1 MELDKN
7 LIEKSLKIWNFD
19 VEQIDIEKIQHVPMH
34 EWRISTKDKPLL
46 YVENLQCC
54 VGLYAYGNNF
64 AFAAHINTVVFDK
77 NEYTLDEN
85 RKPLY
90 CNRCN
95 DLLTELLKFNGKIVE
110 PFKIG
115 ISLGVTP
122 LKDTEKSMLLIYYG
136 MDQVIK
142 EMNRLGIPMV
152 QLENIYEPE
161 FIIDA
166 LNDRIISSKQNK
178 TLREKL

>member
-1 MELDKN
+1 MEFDKN

-34 EWRISTKDKPLL
+34 EWKISTKDKPLL

-77 NEYTLDEN
+77 NEYALDKN
-85 RKPLY
+85 KKPLY
-90 CNRCN
+90 CNRYN
-95 DLLTELLKFNGKIVE
+95 DLLKELLKFNGKIVE

-115 ISLGVTP
+115 ISIGTNP

-136 MDQVIK
+136 MDKVIK
-142 EMNRLGIPMV
+142 EMNRLGIPVV
-152 QLENIYEPE
+152 QLENIYESE
-161 FIIDA
+161 FIIDS
-166 LNDRIISSKQNK
+166 LNNCIIKSKQNK
-178 TLREKL
+178 IKM

>member
-7 LIEKSLKIWNFD
+7 LIERSLKIRNFD
-19 VEQIDIEKIQHVPMH
+19 VEQMDIEKIQHVPMH
-34 EWRISTKDKPLL
+34 EYRISTKDKPLL

-77 NEYTLDEN
+77 DEYALDEN
-85 RKPLY
+85 KKPLY
-90 CNRCN
+90 CNRCK

-110 PFKIG
+110 PFKVG
-115 ISLGVTP
+115 ISLGVAP
-122 LKDTEKSMLLIYYG
+122 LKDTEKSMLLIHYG
-136 MDQVIK
+136 INQVLK
-142 EMNRLGIPMV
+142 EMNRLGIPV
-152 QLENIYEPE
+152 EQLKNIYESA

-166 LNDRIISSKQNK
+166 SNNCIIRRTKQK
-178 TLREKL
+178 LR